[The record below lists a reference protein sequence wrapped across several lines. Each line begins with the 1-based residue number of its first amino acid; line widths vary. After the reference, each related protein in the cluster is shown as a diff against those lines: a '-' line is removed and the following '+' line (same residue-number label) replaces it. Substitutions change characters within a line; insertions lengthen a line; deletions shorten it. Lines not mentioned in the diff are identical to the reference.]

1 MELPEGKEVYSTHGS
16 SVLTSSN
23 RSEMS
28 NLAPCTHE
36 EADTRLMI
44 HALDASLRGH
54 RRIKIRTN
62 DTDVIVLA
70 LSVVS
75 TLPVDEFWI
84 TYGSGKNVQHM
95 PVHVVASSLGPSK
108 ASALPM
114 FHALTGSDT
123 VSFSRNRGKKSAW
136 DVWNVFPELTP
147 VLCALKASP
156 EIITEESLAVLERFV
171 VLLYDRT
178 SSLLKVKEARQELFC
193 KKSREFDSIPPT
205 KAALEQHIRRA
216 VLQGAHTWG
225 QTLLCQPALPSPA
238 DWGWQRQARR
248 WSPYWTT
255 LKQAKDTCYELIHCG
270 YKTACRGRC
279 KCMKANLVCTGL
291 CKCGG
296 NCQQQ

>member
-1 MELPEGKEVYSTHGS
+1 MRH
-16 SVLTSSN
+16 
-23 RSEMS
+23 
-28 NLAPCTHE
+28 
-36 EADTRLMI
+36 
-44 HALDASLRGH
+44 LRGH

-62 DTDVIVLA
+62 GTDVIVLA

-95 PVHVVASSLGPSK
+95 PAHVVTLSRGPSK

-123 VSFSRNRGKKSAW
+123 FSFFCNRGKKSAW

-147 VLCALKASP
+147 VLCALRASP

-178 SSLLKVKEARQELFC
+178 SSLLKANKACQELFC

-225 QTLLCQPALPSPA
+225 QTLLCQPELPSP
-238 DWGWQRQARR
+238 GSVKHVTGHRIGR
-248 WSPYWTT
+248 
-255 LKQAKDTCYELIHCG
+255 LLNKQ
-270 YKTACRGRC
+270 KTPAMNLSNVDVKLHAGGD
-279 KCMKANLVCTGL
+279 ANVLRLT
-291 CKCGG
+291 
-296 NCQQQ
+296 

>member
-84 TYGSGKNVQHM
+84 TYGLGKNVQHM
-95 PVHVVASSLGPSK
+95 PAQVVASSLGPSK
-108 ASALPM
+108 VSALPM
-114 FHALTGSDT
+114 FHALTGSHT
-123 VSFSRNRGKKSAW
+123 VSFFRNRGKKSAW

-156 EIITEESLAVLERFV
+156 EIITEESLAVLKRFV
-171 VLLYDRT
+171 VLLCVQT
-178 SSLLKVKEARQELFC
+178 SSLLKVNDARQELF
-193 KKSREFDSIPPT
+193 
-205 KAALEQHIRRA
+205 
-216 VLQGAHTWG
+216 
-225 QTLLCQPALPSPA
+225 
-238 DWGWQRQARR
+238 
-248 WSPYWTT
+248 
-255 LKQAKDTCYELIHCG
+255 
-270 YKTACRGRC
+270 
-279 KCMKANLVCTGL
+279 
-291 CKCGG
+291 
-296 NCQQQ
+296 

>member
-1 MELPEGKEVYSTHGS
+1 
-16 SVLTSSN
+16 
-23 RSEMS
+23 MS

-84 TYGSGKNVQHM
+84 TYGSGKDVQHM
-95 PVHVVASSLGPSK
+95 PAHVVASSLGPSK

-123 VSFSRNRGKKSAW
+123 VSFFRNPGKKSAW

-171 VLLYDRT
+171 VLLCVQT
-178 SSLLKVKEARQELFC
+178 SSLLKVNEARQELF
-193 KKSREFDSIPPT
+193 
-205 KAALEQHIRRA
+205 
-216 VLQGAHTWG
+216 
-225 QTLLCQPALPSPA
+225 
-238 DWGWQRQARR
+238 
-248 WSPYWTT
+248 
-255 LKQAKDTCYELIHCG
+255 
-270 YKTACRGRC
+270 
-279 KCMKANLVCTGL
+279 
-291 CKCGG
+291 
-296 NCQQQ
+296 

>member
-1 MELPEGKEVYSTHGS
+1 MALPEGKEVYSTHGS
-16 SVLTSSN
+16 RVLTSSN

-54 RRIKIRTN
+54 RRIKIITN

-95 PVHVVASSLGPSK
+95 PAHVVASSLGPSK
-108 ASALPM
+108 SSALPM

-123 VSFSRNRGKKSAW
+123 VSFFRNYGKKSAW
-136 DVWNVFPELTP
+136 DVWNVFPELTL

-156 EIITEESLAVLERFV
+156 EIIMEESLAVLERFV

-178 SSLLKVKEARQELFC
+178 NSLLKVNKARQELFC
-193 KKSREFDSIPPT
+193 KKSKEFDSIPPT

-216 VLQGAHTWG
+216 VLQGAHT
-225 QTLLCQPALPSPA
+225 C
-238 DWGWQRQARR
+238 

-255 LKQAKDTCYELIHCG
+255 LKQAKDTFYEFIHCG
-270 YKTACRGRC
+270 CKTACRGKC
-279 KCMKANLVCTGL
+279 KCMKANLVCTVL

-296 NCQQQ
+296 NCQQQLLKNTRVRKYIYVVYI

>member
-1 MELPEGKEVYSTHGS
+1 MALPIGKEVYSTHGS
-16 SVLTSSN
+16 SVLTSNN
-23 RSEMS
+23 RTEMS

-75 TLPVDEFWI
+75 TLSVDEFWI
-84 TYGSGKNVQHM
+84 TYGAGKNVQHM
-95 PVHVVASSLGPSK
+95 PAHVVASSLGPSK

-114 FHALTGSDT
+114 FHALTGADT
-123 VSFSRNRGKKSAW
+123 VSFLRNRGKKSAW

-178 SSLLKVKEARQELFC
+178 SSLLKVKEARQDLFC
-193 KKSREFDSIPPT
+193 KKSREFDCI
-205 KAALEQHIRRA
+205 HIRRA
-216 VLQGAHTWG
+216 ELQGAHTWG
-225 QTLLCQPALPSPA
+225 QTLLCQPTLPSPA

-248 WSPYWTT
+248 WSPYCTT
-255 LKQAKDTCYELIHCG
+255 LRQAKDTCYELIHCEC
-270 YKTACRGRC
+270 KTACRGRC

>member
-1 MELPEGKEVYSTHGS
+1 MG
-16 SVLTSSN
+16 
-23 RSEMS
+23 
-28 NLAPCTHE
+28 C
-36 EADTRLMI
+36 
-44 HALDASLRGH
+44 
-54 RRIKIRTN
+54 
-62 DTDVIVLA
+62 
-70 LSVVS
+70 
-75 TLPVDEFWI
+75 
-84 TYGSGKNVQHM
+84 
-95 PVHVVASSLGPSK
+95 
-108 ASALPM
+108 
-114 FHALTGSDT
+114 
-123 VSFSRNRGKKSAW
+123 
-136 DVWNVFPELTP
+136 
-147 VLCALKASP
+147 
-156 EIITEESLAVLERFV
+156 LERLSRVDPSSMRFESFTKDYQGRITCCLGKVV

-178 SSLLKVKEARQELFC
+178 SSLLKVNEARQELFC
-193 KKSREFDSIPPT
+193 KKSREFDSISPT

>member
-1 MELPEGKEVYSTHGS
+1 MALPENKEVYSTHGS

-36 EADTRLMI
+36 EADSRLMI

-54 RRIKIRTN
+54 RHIKISTN

-75 TLPVDEFWI
+75 TLPVDELWI

-95 PVHVVASSLGPSK
+95 PAHVVASSLGPE
-108 ASALPM
+108 LPM

-123 VSFSRNRGKKSAW
+123 VSFFRNRGKKSAW

-156 EIITEESLAVLERFV
+156 EIITEESLAALERFV
-171 VLLYDRT
+171 ALLYDRT
-178 SSLLKVKEARQELFC
+178 SSLLKVNEARQELFC
-193 KKSREFDSIPPT
+193 KKSREFDSIQPT
-205 KAALEQHIRRA
+205 EAALE
-216 VLQGAHTWG
+216 
-225 QTLLCQPALPSPA
+225 
-238 DWGWQRQARR
+238 
-248 WSPYWTT
+248 
-255 LKQAKDTCYELIHCG
+255 
-270 YKTACRGRC
+270 
-279 KCMKANLVCTGL
+279 
-291 CKCGG
+291 
-296 NCQQQ
+296 

>member
-1 MELPEGKEVYSTHGS
+1 MALPIGKDVYLTHGS
-16 SVLTSSN
+16 SVLTSNN
-23 RSEMS
+23 RTEMS

-44 HALDASLRGH
+44 RALDASLRGH

-84 TYGSGKNVQHM
+84 TYGAGKNVRHM
-95 PVHVVASSLGPSK
+95 PAHVVASSLGPSK

-123 VSFSRNRGKKSAW
+123 VSFFRNRGKKSAW

-156 EIITEESLAVLERFV
+156 EIITEKNHLLSWKGLWYFSMTEQAV
-171 VLLYDRT
+171 Y
-178 SSLLKVKEARQELFC
+178 
-193 KKSREFDSIPPT
+193 
-205 KAALEQHIRRA
+205 
-216 VLQGAHTWG
+216 
-225 QTLLCQPALPSPA
+225 
-238 DWGWQRQARR
+238 
-248 WSPYWTT
+248 
-255 LKQAKDTCYELIHCG
+255 
-270 YKTACRGRC
+270 
-279 KCMKANLVCTGL
+279 
-291 CKCGG
+291 
-296 NCQQQ
+296 

>member
-1 MELPEGKEVYSTHGS
+1 
-16 SVLTSSN
+16 
-23 RSEMS
+23 MS

-84 TYGSGKNVQHM
+84 TYGAGKNVRHM
-95 PVHVVASSLGPSK
+95 PAHVVASSLGPSK

-123 VSFSRNRGKKSAW
+123 VSFFRNHGKKSAW
-136 DVWNVFPELTP
+136 DVWNVFPEIDPSSMRFEGFTRDHHG
-147 VLCALKASP
+147 
-156 EIITEESLAVLERFV
+156 EESLAVLERFV

-178 SSLLKVKEARQELFC
+178 SSLLKVNEARQELFC
-193 KKSREFDSIPPT
+193 KKSREFDCIPPT

-216 VLQGAHTWG
+216 VLQGAYTWG
-225 QTLLCQPALPSPA
+225 QTLLCQPALPSHA

>member
-1 MELPEGKEVYSTHGS
+1 MALPEGKEVYSTHGS

-123 VSFSRNRGKKSAW
+123 VSFFRNRGKKSAW
-136 DVWNVFPELTP
+136 DVWNVFPELSP

-171 VLLYDRT
+171 VLLHDRT
-178 SSLLKVKEARQELFC
+178 SSLLKVNEARQELFC
-193 KKSREFDSIPPT
+193 KKSKEFDSIPPT

-255 LKQAKDTCYELIHCG
+255 LKQQKTPAMNLSTVDVKHTCISPCMQGEMQVYEG
-270 YKTACRGRC
+270 
-279 KCMKANLVCTGL
+279 
-291 CKCGG
+291 
-296 NCQQQ
+296 

>member
-1 MELPEGKEVYSTHGS
+1 
-16 SVLTSSN
+16 
-23 RSEMS
+23 MS

-54 RRIKIRTN
+54 QRIKIRTN

-75 TLPVDEFWI
+75 TLPVDEFWT

-95 PVHVVASSLGPSK
+95 PAHVVTSSLGPSK

-123 VSFSRNRGKKSAW
+123 VSFFRNCGKKSAW

-171 VLLYDRT
+171 VILYDRT
-178 SSLLKVKEARQELFC
+178 NTPGAILQEI
-193 KKSREFDSIPPT
+193 KGI
-205 KAALEQHIRRA
+205 
-216 VLQGAHTWG
+216 
-225 QTLLCQPALPSPA
+225 
-238 DWGWQRQARR
+238 
-248 WSPYWTT
+248 
-255 LKQAKDTCYELIHCG
+255 
-270 YKTACRGRC
+270 
-279 KCMKANLVCTGL
+279 
-291 CKCGG
+291 
-296 NCQQQ
+296 

>member
-1 MELPEGKEVYSTHGS
+1 MALPEGKKVYLTHGS

-23 RSEMS
+23 KSEMS

-54 RRIKIRTN
+54 RRIKIRAN

-75 TLPVDEFWI
+75 TLPIDEFWI
-84 TYGSGKNVQHM
+84 TYGSGKNVQNM
-95 PVHVVASSLGPSK
+95 PGHVFASSLGLPK

-123 VSFSRNRGKKSAW
+123 VLFFRNRGKKSAW
-136 DVWNVFPELTP
+136 DVWNVSSELTP

-171 VLLYDRT
+171 ELFYDRT
-178 SSLLKVKEARQELFC
+178 KSLYESQRSTPGAILQEI
-193 KKSREFDSIPPT
+193 KGI
-205 KAALEQHIRRA
+205 
-216 VLQGAHTWG
+216 
-225 QTLLCQPALPSPA
+225 
-238 DWGWQRQARR
+238 
-248 WSPYWTT
+248 
-255 LKQAKDTCYELIHCG
+255 
-270 YKTACRGRC
+270 
-279 KCMKANLVCTGL
+279 
-291 CKCGG
+291 
-296 NCQQQ
+296 

>member
-1 MELPEGKEVYSTHGS
+1 MAPPKGKEVYSTHGS
-16 SVLTSSN
+16 GVLTSSD

-54 RRIKIRTN
+54 RRIKIRPN

-84 TYGSGKNVQHM
+84 TYGSGKNVPHM
-95 PVHVVASSLGPSK
+95 PVYVVASTLGPSK

-114 FHALTGSDT
+114 FHAFTGSDT
-123 VSFSRNRGKKSAW
+123 VSFFRNRGKRSAW
-136 DVWNVFPELTP
+136 DVWSVFPELTQI
-147 VLCALKASP
+147 LCTLKASP
-156 EIITEESLAVLERFV
+156 EIITEESLAVWERFV

-178 SSLLKVKEARQELFC
+178 SSLLKVNEARQELFC

-216 VLQGAHTWG
+216 VFQGAHIWG

-238 DWGWQRQARR
+238 DWGWQRQAHR

-255 LKQAKDTCYELIHCG
+255 LKQAKDTSYELIHCG
-270 YKTACRGRC
+270 CKTACRGRC

-291 CKCGG
+291 CKCG
-296 NCQQQ
+296 